1 MANISNLGVCLKPV
15 YLSDYLYLFGKD
27 DYKKYD
33 PSCRKPKISLSS
45 SWMFFLQAVMQC
57 STVADMEGG

>member
-1 MANISNLGVCLKPV
+1 MAKISNLGVCLKPV

-45 SWMFFLQAVMQC
+45 S
-57 STVADMEGG
+57 